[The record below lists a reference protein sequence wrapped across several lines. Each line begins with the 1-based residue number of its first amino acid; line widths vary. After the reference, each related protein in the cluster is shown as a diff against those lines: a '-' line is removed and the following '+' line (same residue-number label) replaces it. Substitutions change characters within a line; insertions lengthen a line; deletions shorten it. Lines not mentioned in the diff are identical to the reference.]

1 MLYTQSKFEESGDQ
15 MMNNNTYS
23 VEENGNAKPFPEGII
38 NDFNENKNMENHR
51 VVRMNNN

>member
-1 MLYTQSKFEESGDQ
+1 